1 MFKPRRP
8 RFLGF
13 ALFDLELSYC
23 GLLHTYEIFHDKK
36 FYKIKRTRL
45 GCLISP
51 GRVNQGE
58 VRPQGNQG
66 MKGLGFSALRFD
78 FKKKRRTFGNKK

>member
-1 MFKPRRP
+1 M
-8 RFLGF
+8 
-13 ALFDLELSYC
+13 
-23 GLLHTYEIFHDKK
+23 
-36 FYKIKRTRL
+36 
-45 GCLISP
+45 ISP

-78 FKKKRRTFGNKK
+78 FKKKRRTFGNKKNHVCVQAAKKKKKKGTKE